1 MKFWHHNLWSNL
13 ANPISKPAP
22 PLTPLHA
29 QQQHNNTPVN
39 NKEEEE
45 ETTTQQIHTKITLRA
60 QPKLTNLHQM
70 SRQYVN
76 PAGLRRDGRRTHEI
90 RRLRCR
96 FGPIGSSDGSVY
108 LEHGCN
114 KILAV
119 VHGPRAL
126 ASRSQGQFDRANIS
140 VTYTTAPFAK
150 TEHRKIKNRDRRSEK
165 IAATIQS
172 TFESIVQTHL
182 YPRSEIAV
190 EIQVLQSDGGA
201 VSSYV
206 LFFVLGLYHQIFMT
220 LFLSILHIITFS
232 WYFFLFFLFFFDHN
246 TQCN

>member
-1 MKFWHHNLWSNL
+1 
-13 ANPISKPAP
+13 
-22 PLTPLHA
+22 
-29 QQQHNNTPVN
+29 
-39 NKEEEE
+39 
-45 ETTTQQIHTKITLRA
+45 
-60 QPKLTNLHQM
+60 M

-126 ASRSQGQFDRANIS
+126 ASRSQGQFDRANIH

-172 TFESIVQTHL
+172 TFESVVQTHL

-201 VSSYV
+201 VSS
-206 LFFVLGLYHQIFMT
+206 
-220 LFLSILHIITFS
+220 
-232 WYFFLFFLFFFDHN
+232 
-246 TQCN
+246 